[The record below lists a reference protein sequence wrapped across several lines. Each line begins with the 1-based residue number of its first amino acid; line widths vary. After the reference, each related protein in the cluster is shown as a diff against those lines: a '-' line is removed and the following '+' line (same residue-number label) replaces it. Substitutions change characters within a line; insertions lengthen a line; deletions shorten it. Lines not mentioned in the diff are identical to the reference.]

1 MQSYPQC
8 SKTLLFDMH
17 DMHKPSLTILKVREF
32 QKGLTVNEFLEY
44 LLSLKTKILFSGT
57 EKGTLTCH

>member
-1 MQSYPQC
+1 
-8 SKTLLFDMH
+8 MH